1 MTQDA
6 QDPSA
11 YRVSGRK
18 AYQTQAGVYVRT
30 AHGALIKDA
39 TTPAG
44 SAKAS
49 ASWALDRTG
58 PTLRLFSAAP
68 ATATAS
74 DSRGAGRLYTF
85 DLTPVRPGVTLT
97 VSAAAGAAHDAA
109 GNRSP
114 THSAPD
120 QRRRC

>member
-1 MTQDA
+1 VTQDA

-11 YRVSGRK
+11 YRISGLK

-39 TTPAG
+39 TGPAG

-74 DSRGAGRLYTF
+74 DFRGAGRPYTF

-97 VSAAAGAAHDAA
+97 VSAAGASHAAA